1 MSVNNASVSL
11 EEINRRFGIKPEP
24 SDYTGFYVGI
34 IICTILGVILIMVNW
49 ICSCC
54 HEHSKY
60 WNDPDTGNRFASLI
74 FVRKSKQRPLDAIL

>member
-1 MSVNNASVSL
+1 MLVANNSLAAVNKYY
-11 EEINRRFGIKPEP
+11 GIKPEP
-24 SDYTGFYVGI
+24 SDYTTFYVGI
-34 IICTILGVILIMVNW
+34 TICTIIGIVLIMVNW

-74 FVRKSKQRPLDAIL
+74 FVRKAKQRPLDALY

>member
-1 MSVNNASVSL
+1 MPPYNNTL
-11 EEINRRFGIKPEP
+11 PEFNNRYGIKPEFFN
-24 SDYTGFYVGI
+24 YTPFYVGI
-34 IICTILGVILIMVNW
+34 TFCTIIGIVLIMVNW

-74 FVRKSKQRPLDAIL
+74 FVRKAKQRPLDALY

>member
-1 MSVNNASVSL
+1 MPAVSNITL
-11 EEINRRFGIKPEP
+11 AEINRIYNIKPEYYNYVP
-24 SDYTGFYVGI
+24 FYVI
-34 IICTILGVILIMVNW
+34 ITFCTIIAVVLIMVNW

-74 FVRKSKQRPLDAIL
+74 FVRKAKQRPLDALY